1 VIGRVSTGL
10 ESLVVVFFCLL
21 LFVNVC
27 CLLFC
32 LLLFFVVFCFV
43 FSLLLLFCFVCCN
56 CLLLLFLICF
66 VFFFLFCLV
75 LFSASFVVAQKTIS
89 HQQSLTESEPGP
101 QILLRSRRDMTIEEQ
116 TGSGVVTEGAGG
128 EYILG
133 RCLRPL
139 V

>member
-1 VIGRVSTGL
+1 
-10 ESLVVVFFCLL
+10 
-21 LFVNVC
+21 
-27 CLLFC
+27 
-32 LLLFFVVFCFV
+32 
-43 FSLLLLFCFVCCN
+43 
-56 CLLLLFLICF
+56 
-66 VFFFLFCLV
+66 V